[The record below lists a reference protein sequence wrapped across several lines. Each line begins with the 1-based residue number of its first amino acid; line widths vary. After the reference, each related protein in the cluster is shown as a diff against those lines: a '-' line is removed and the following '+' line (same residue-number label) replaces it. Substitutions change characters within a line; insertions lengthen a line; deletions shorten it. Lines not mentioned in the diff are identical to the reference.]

1 VSRHTDQ
8 QFDREVEARIDEF
21 LDQNL
26 AELQA
31 DRGHALAPQVRET
44 ARKQVKLYWRR
55 LRDIAKKVTDTEVRL
70 GLTGEA
76 TPAGRPFA
84 IEGIVDIVRD
94 ERRTVLYDVKTHAE
108 EAIRANLSD
117 YQAQLNVYAHIW
129 QTLRGESLDE
139 TAIIC
144 TECPPGVLAAFDE
157 GDEARL
163 ERTLGEWHPVIPV
176 EFDPQD
182 VKKTIRAF
190 AEVVDRIEDHDF
202 DPRPVADL
210 KRKEPGLR
218 TVFAVAVCRNCD
230 ARFSCDSYR
239 RYALVSRR
247 AQESAFKAYIEDLGD
262 DELKE
267 EFLLAALETADQGTP
282 DELL

>member
-1 VSRHTDQ
+1 MSRQSDR
-8 QFDREVEARIDEF
+8 QFVREVEARIDDF

-55 LRDIAKKVTDTEVRL
+55 LRDIATKVTDTEVRL

-129 QTLRGESLDE
+129 QTLRGEPLDE

-144 TECPPGVLAAFDE
+144 TECPPDVLNAFDT
-157 GDEARL
+157 GDEQRL
-163 ERTLGEWHPVIPV
+163 GHALASWHPVIPV
-176 EFDPQD
+176 EFDPRD

-190 AEVVDRIEDHDF
+190 AEVV
-202 DPRPVADL
+202 
-210 KRKEPGLR
+210 
-218 TVFAVAVCRNCD
+218 VFAVAICRNCD

-239 RYALVSRR
+239 RYALGSRG

-267 EFLLAALETADQGTP
+267 EILLAALETAARATP